1 MRHWKERK
9 AQMRAK
15 SLPWMDVGIRK
26 ITNKRY
32 KQLRKAQKSGN
43 PDDWKRYKESSNSV
57 NKALKRAEAHHW
69 KKTLSE
75 AKGGQKD
82 FWKIVIQLAGQEK
95 YSQRGKWPT
104 ERLQK
109 HINS

>member
-26 ITNKRY
+26 VTNKRY

-43 PDDWKRYKESSNSV
+43 PDDWKRYKESSNSIK
-57 NKALKRAEAHHW
+57 KALKRAEAHHW
-69 KKTLSE
+69 KKTLNE

-95 YSQRGKWPT
+95 YSQQGKWPT
-104 ERLQK
+104 ER
-109 HINS
+109 

>member
-26 ITNKRY
+26 ITKKRY

-57 NKALKRAEAHHW
+57 NKALKRAEAEYW

-75 AKGGQKD
+75 AKGGPED
-82 FWKIVIQLAGQEK
+82 FG
-95 YSQRGKWPT
+95 
-104 ERLQK
+104 RL
-109 HINS
+109 

>member
-43 PDDWKRYKESSNSV
+43 SDDWKRYKESSNSV
-57 NKALKRAEAHHW
+57 NKALKRAEAEYW

-75 AKGGQKD
+75 AKGGPED
-82 FWKIVIQLAGQEK
+82 FG
-95 YSQRGKWPT
+95 
-104 ERLQK
+104 RL
-109 HINS
+109 